1 MPLIDANQII
11 DKYGMENQGG
21 GLGVGNR
28 FRQERLRRQALA
40 QQGGGLAN
48 QIQGVQN
55 QMGTMPIGSMQMQ
68 SAREGYVERFGGM
81 PNARQG
87 LIGPTMGTPGMP
99 GRPIGVPGGMGMTPP
114 SMGVF
119 NPALQGIAKSNI
131 GMPFSRE
138 SADGIMKRYG
148 MMG

>member
-1 MPLIDANQII
+1 MPLPQLANADQIME
-11 DKYGMENQGG
+11 KYGMDNPAGG

-40 QQGGGLAN
+40 QQNTSLAN
-48 QIQGVQN
+48 QMGAQPIQG
-55 QMGTMPIGSMQMQ
+55 QMITMPTGSMQMP
-68 SAREGYVERFGGM
+68 S
-81 PNARQG
+81 ARQG
-87 LIGPTMGTPGMP
+87 LVGPTMGTPGMP

-119 NPALQGIAKSNI
+119 NPALQGITKSNI

-148 MMG
+148 TMG